1 MAALFAIALFTS
13 AALLFI
19 VQPMVAKLV
28 LPLLGG
34 TPAVWNTCMVF
45 FQAMLLTG
53 YAYAHAAPRWLGVR
67 RQAILQV
74 VLLALPILV
83 LPLGLPDG
91 WTRPGSANPIPWLL
105 AFLAAAVG
113 LPFFVLSTN
122 APLLQKWFADT
133 GHPSARDPYFLYAAS
148 NLGSMLALLS
158 YPILIEPAIP
168 LTTQRLYWSIGYGI
182 MAVLVGCCA
191 VALWRAPRP
200 ATSGAASGPKSTS
213 SPEKTRADTISG
225 RPGTGTRLRWIALA
239 FVPSSL
245 MLSVTTYLTSE
256 IAPVPLLW
264 VIPLALY
271 LLSFILVFSRTSLV
285 PHRFLVRIMP
295 FMVLALAVV
304 MISLILEPI
313 QLLIPLHLLVFFVI
327 ALVCHGDLAVH
338 RPDAR
343 HLTEFYLWLAVGG
356 VLGGLFN
363 AVVAP
368 LIFTT
373 VMEYPLVLVLAC
385 LLRPS
390 LGSEKQEREKRS
402 LQRRGVPTRAAARE
416 SQDAGPFTR
425 AAARPLL
432 LDLLV
437 AGFLGVTAL
446 GLYSLIGQT
455 SQAPNS
461 QSLAAVSI
469 AGALA
474 CCLFLSR
481 PIRFGMSLGV
491 LFLAGGYY
499 VESHRDTVHRERSF
513 FGMHRIA
520 IQGDGS
526 LITLLHGN
534 TRHGRQSLDPSR
546 RHRPLAYYHPTGPVG
561 KLFKEFSGPRAK
573 KEVAIIGLGA
583 GSIAAYGEAGQHFVY
598 YEIDPAVV
606 RMARDYFTFLA
617 DSRARIDVQ
626 LGDARLTLE
635 RAADKQFDMIIV
647 DAFNSDSIPLH
658 LLTREAFR
666 LYKSKLAD
674 NGVIA
679 FHTSTVY
686 LDLEPVLGDL
696 ADDAGLVCWV
706 MNDDRITPADEAEGK
721 SVSQWMVMARTQS
734 DLGALTNDH
743 RWERVTGRSKARVWT
758 DDFSNVFA
766 VFRWD

>member
-1 MAALFAIALFTS
+1 MAALFAIALFAS

-45 FQAMLLTG
+45 FQAVLLIG

-67 RQAILQV
+67 RQAILQL
-74 VLLALPILV
+74 VLLALPIFV
-83 LPLGLPDG
+83 LPLGLREG
-91 WTRPGSANPIPWLL
+91 WLPPASANPIPWLL
-105 AFLAAAVG
+105 AFLAVTVG

-122 APLLQKWFADT
+122 TPLLQKWFADT

-148 NLGSMLALLS
+148 NLGSMLVLLS
-158 YPILIEPAIP
+158 YPLLVEPAIP

-200 ATSGAASGPKSTS
+200 SIGGSQ
-213 SPEKTRADTISG
+213 EKTRADTISG
-225 RPGTGTRLRWIALA
+225 RPGLGTRLRWTALA

-245 MLSVTTYLTSE
+245 MLSVTSYLTSE

-271 LLSFILVFSRTSLV
+271 LLSFILVFSRTTLV

-295 FMVLALAVV
+295 LSVLALAVV

-338 RPDAR
+338 RPEAR
-343 HLTEFYLWLAVGG
+343 HLTEFYLWMALGG

-373 VMEYPLVLVLAC
+373 VVEYPLVLVGAC

-390 LGSEKQEREKRS
+390 LGNEKQETERRT
-402 LQRRGVPTRAAARE
+402 LQRGGVPSRAAARKSE
-416 SQDAGPFTR
+416 DASLFTR
-425 AAARPLL
+425 VTPRPLL

-437 AGFLGVTAL
+437 AGLIGVSVL
-446 GLYSLIGQT
+446 GLYSLVGQS
-455 SQAPNS
+455 SQNADPH
-461 QSLAAVSI
+461 SLRTVSMV
-469 AGALA
+469 GALA
-474 CCLFLSR
+474 CCLFLAR
-481 PIRFGMSLGV
+481 PIRFSLALGA

-499 VESHRDTVHRERSF
+499 VESHRSTVHRERSF
-513 FGMHRIA
+513 FGMHRISM
-520 IQGDGS
+520 QKEGN
-526 LITLLHGN
+526 LVTLLHGN
-534 TRHGRQSLDPSR
+534 TRHGRQSLDPGR

-561 KLFKEFSGPRAK
+561 KVFKEFSGPRAK

-598 YEIDPAVV
+598 YEIDPAVE

-617 DSRARIDVQ
+617 DSRAQIDVQ
-626 LGDARLTLE
+626 LGDARLTL
-635 RAADKQFDMIIV
+635 RQAADKQFDMIIV

-658 LLTREAFR
+658 LLTREAFQ

-674 NGVIA
+674 NGIMA
-679 FHTSTVY
+679 FHISTEY

-696 ADDAGLVCWV
+696 ASDAGLVCWFT
-706 MNDDRITPADEAEGK
+706 NDDRLTPADEAEGK

-734 DLGALTNDH
+734 DFGALTNDR
-743 RWERVTGRSKARVWT
+743 RWERVTGRSGTRVWT
-758 DDFSNVFA
+758 DDYSNVFA